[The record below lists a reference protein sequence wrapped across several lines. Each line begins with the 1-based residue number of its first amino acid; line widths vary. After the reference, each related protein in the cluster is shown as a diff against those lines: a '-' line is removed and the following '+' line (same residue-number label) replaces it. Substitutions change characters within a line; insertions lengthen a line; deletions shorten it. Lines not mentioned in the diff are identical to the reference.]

1 MRKHLRL
8 LVIPL
13 SVIGL
18 LTPHRASAEVDAGSG
33 TVTTQQVPDVRLTAQ
48 NPALQPYDFGERGSA
63 VRRLQKFLN
72 VAIDGIYGKDTW
84 MAHKSYLA
92 SKNFDPQIAPELPKQ
107 YWSGWYPVVHEG
119 KKVFLP
125 ADKTKRCPRFEK
137 KIREA
142 GLPVDIF
149 SYVAWRESRCEPKAI
164 GWNYK
169 AGLSHL
175 NCRRSPAATY
185 KKCPAVSSYDSG
197 LVQINSSWVTVTAQ
211 VCDSPRGDM
220 TVLLDPTCN
229 LKVAKH
235 LMENTSR
242 PLGNW
247 GF

>member
-8 LVIPL
+8 IVIPL
-13 SVIGL
+13 SIIGL
-18 LTPHRASAEVDAGSG
+18 LAPPKANAEGVE
-33 TVTTQQVPDVRLTAQ
+33 TQGQQAADVRLVAK

-63 VRRLQKFLN
+63 VRRLQKFLG
-72 VAIDGIYGKDTW
+72 IGTDGVYGETTW
-84 MAHKSYLA
+84 LAHRSYLA
-92 SKNFDPQIAPELPKQ
+92 SKNFELAFAPELPKK
-107 YWSGWYPVVHEG
+107 YWSNWYPVTYEG

-137 KIREA
+137 KLREHQ
-142 GLPVDIF
+142 LPVDIF
-149 SYVAWRESRCEPKAI
+149 SYIMWRESRCEPKAI

-169 AGLSHL
+169 EGMSHRD
-175 NCRRSPAATY
+175 CRRSPAATY
-185 KKCPAVSSYDSG
+185 KKCAAVSSYDSG

-211 VCDSPRGDM
+211 VCKSQRGDM
-220 TVLLDPTCN
+220 TVLLEPDCN